1 MSPSASTPLSERM
14 IGTWELISREDHTA
28 SGERRIDPAL
38 GADPL
43 GILVYDRGGRFA
55 AQFMKRDRTTPAADI
70 AHPAATQSNNTRAR
84 DGYDAYFGTYT
95 VDDVREEVTQQL
107 LAALS
112 AENVGHTVT
121 RALHVEGDAL
131 VIRLETTTT
140 EGEPVT
146 RVLRWRRVA

>member
-1 MSPSASTPLSERM
+1 MSASVSPPLSERM

-43 GILVYDRGGRFA
+43 GMLVYDRGGRFA
-55 AQFMKRDRTTPAADI
+55 AQFMKRDRTAPAADL
-70 AHPAATQSNNTRAR
+70 ARPAAAQSNNTRAR
-84 DGYDAYFGTYT
+84 DGYDAYFGTYS
-95 VDDVREEVTQQL
+95 VDDARGEVTQKL

-121 RALHVEGDAL
+121 RALHVEGDTL
-131 VIRLETTTT
+131 TIRLETTAT
-140 EGEPVT
+140 EGEPIT
-146 RVLRWRRVA
+146 RTLRWRRVA